1 MSDSLTASK
10 VGVKSELSLPD
21 MYDEMHVS
29 ISEDGFP
36 IDRHPNASRRSILSS
51 ELPSRDS
58 ATKERS
64 IRIRQLVRDHFR
76 SIYTTLGSPTYYDD
90 LVAPPEHPAY
100 PSDSITVKY
109 TNHANDVFNSVYT
122 IIGLPSSQDLV
133 APSEQPPS
141 PSNRSALSVP
151 SLSGRSMSR
160 VENFNSVFTTVESPI
175 QPEDPA
181 QPSPSVPSPSLPTP
195 SVPSPSLPSPSLP
208 SPSLPSPSLPSLPS
222 LPSKQQT
229 SNPLMTS

>member
-1 MSDSLTASK
+1 MSGTLTASD

-29 ISEDGFP
+29 ISKDGFP

-151 SLSGRSMSR
+151 SISGRSMSR
-160 VENFNSVFTTVESPI
+160 VENFNSVEEPT
-175 QPEDPA
+175 QPEDPE
-181 QPSPSVPSPSLPTP
+181 QPSPPAPSPSLPSP
-195 SVPSPSLPSPSLP
+195 SVPSPSLP

-222 LPSKQQT
+222 LPSKQLT
-229 SNPLMTS
+229 SNPLMLS